1 MIFFFFHKEMSN
13 TSKDT
18 FQTNDLN
25 DKFRQ
30 LTDEELPDT
39 KTNNYTSIDLIINQY
54 GYRKEVWLIL
64 ISVFLCFILNGYL
77 TT

>member
-1 MIFFFFHKEMSN
+1 MSN

-39 KTNNYTSIDLIINQY
+39 KTNNYTSIDLFINQY

>member
-1 MIFFFFHKEMSN
+1 MSN

-30 LTDEELPDT
+30 LTDEELPDI

>member
-1 MIFFFFHKEMSN
+1 MSN

>member
-1 MIFFFFHKEMSN
+1 MSN
-13 TSKDT
+13 NSKDT
-18 FQTNDLN
+18 FQTNELN

-39 KTNNYTSIDLIINQY
+39 KNNNYTSIDLIINQY

>member
-1 MIFFFFHKEMSN
+1 MSN

-54 GYRKEVWLIL
+54 GYRKEIWLIL